1 MRAPV
6 HSSLAS
12 LREHL
17 ARRHVLLS
25 LVGAATLLSPACS
38 TRPRT
43 QVMVEV
49 YAEAG
54 VRARLTSVHLRAQGF
69 DATGLEPGQT
79 FDRDVNAPLTFP
91 ISLGIVPQAE
101 DPTRTF
107 RFEAVGFDGSEQVS
121 VVRARSGFRAGQ
133 TLRLVL
139 VMEDACAG
147 VSCSALETCRAGV
160 CVDATIDPATLLPL
174 DSDASI
180 EPSRADAASDDAAP
194 DAFGPTEDAGVDAPS
209 SMDDAG
215 LDAPT
220 FDAYLP
226 PDTGDAGPCGLDTS
240 LTYCPGEGAC
250 FDLLNDDSHC
260 GSCDDFCIGGR
271 SCNAG
276 VCIFESTGAEG
287 AFRPATSMML
297 APGVHHFTVINIPTG
312 VVITTSGTGVL
323 DLRATGAITVNGT
336 IDVSGGDGANGIN
349 PTGTYGGSGGGGDT
363 GLPTPA
369 MSRGDGC
376 GVAGM
381 GGEGGRGAD
390 GTPGGGGA
398 CTPGGGVFGGG
409 VGGTWSGGGSGGG
422 GHAGGGGGAGGS
434 NRGGAGGASVGES
447 GGAGGENEIVVSG
460 GGGIPHGTGGR
471 GGVAPGVYAGGDGVE
486 APRCLD
492 VGWWAGGGG
501 GGSIGRAAA
510 EDLTVAS
517 TFRPGSGGGGGGSH
531 AQGGGA
537 SDGGAGGGGGGGAIR
552 LSSPMSITIGETGRV
567 LADGGD
573 GGDIPSSESSGAG
586 GGGSGGLVYLASPV
600 LTVNGSVSASGGA
613 AGTNAACGAD
623 GGAGGVGRV
632 RLSTDP
638 AMCTLGPSSSIT
650 PGLVGGACS
659 AGAATSGSAYL
670 APWPD

>member
-1 MRAPV
+1 MRVTPPSRFGSA
-6 HSSLAS
+6 SRAALFSMLSLA
-12 LREHL
+12 
-17 ARRHVLLS
+17 VL
-25 LVGAATLLSPACS
+25 VAPACS

-49 YAEAG
+49 YAEPG

-79 FDRDVNAPLTFP
+79 FDRDVSAPLTFP
-91 ISLGIVPQAE
+91 ISLAIVPQGE

-107 RFEAVGFDGSEQVS
+107 RFEAVGFEGSEQVS

-147 VSCSALETCRAGV
+147 LSCNALETCRAGA
-160 CVDATIDPATLLPL
+160 CVDATIDPATLSPL
-174 DSDASI
+174 DSDASVDAA
-180 EPSRADAASDDAAP
+180 RADAATSPMDDAAI
-194 DAFGPTEDAGVDAPS
+194 DAPGPMLDAGLDAAS

-215 LDAPT
+215 LDAPA
-220 FDAYLP
+220 FDAYVL
-226 PDTGDAGPCGLDTS
+226 PDTGDAGPCGLDAS
-240 LTYCPGEGAC
+240 LTYCPGESAC
-250 FDLLNDDSHC
+250 FDLMNDDSHC

-287 AFRPATSMML
+287 AFRPATSMSL

-312 VVITTSGTGVL
+312 VVITTSGNGVL
-323 DLRATGAITVNGT
+323 DLRATGAIIVNGT

-376 GVAGM
+376 GVPGM

-434 NRGGAGGASVGES
+434 NRGGAGGASVGEI
-447 GGAGGENEIVVSG
+447 GGAGGEIEIVVSG

-486 APRCLD
+486 SPRCLD

-552 LSSPMSITIGETGRV
+552 LSSPISITVGDTGRV

-573 GGDIPSSESSGAG
+573 GGDVPSSESSGAG
-586 GGGSGGLVYLASPV
+586 GGGSGGLVYLAAPV
-600 LTVNGSVSASGGA
+600 LTVNGRVSAVGGA
-613 AGTNAACGAD
+613 QGTNTSCGAD
-623 GGAGGVGRV
+623 GGNGGLGRV

-638 AMCTLGPSSSIT
+638 STCTLGPSSSIT
-650 PGLVGGACS
+650 PGLAGGACA
-659 AGAATSGSAYL
+659 AGAPASGSAYL
-670 APWPD
+670 AAWPD